1 MVQLVLYS
9 QQLVRNNKF
18 ALLSD
23 YEWTY
28 TGTWTKEA
36 GLITSPAAGG
46 VLTQLNVLTVGV
58 KYQLQ
63 YNIANSLGGGNVAV
77 SDGTT
82 TIHNGSTD
90 GTYTVTFTAT
100 DTGLVFNANAGF
112 DASISNVTIVAYPV
126 FYSLD
131 IDSNIPFKFSIE
143 DVFEVG
149 KRKAP
154 RTGSFI
160 IKGTHEVNQAFRQIY
175 LVNGNSI
182 FNPNIKSKCSLISN
196 GINFFNGTLCLDEV
210 IEKLDSN
217 QGVTNI
223 EYNVSIVE
231 SVTDIYSILG
241 EKTVRDLSFSE
252 YNHSFDVDV
261 VRRSWLG
268 DIQKNGIADNNT
280 ITVNSFN
287 VTSQTSS
294 VVGGLN
300 RVEFTFSTNH
310 NFTVGQ
316 EVYVSPDFTQCDISG
331 GANYLF
337 DQVVYSIPAAN
348 KIVLECSE
356 PCAAYPAAGTPNVLT
371 VSDRMFAGYGYYYPC
386 VDNGT
391 YIKNVYFAPFGSGLL
406 ETGQTYLIKWW
417 DGIDDFTNIGAGANA
432 SGEVFTAS
440 GTTPNIWLGSL
451 VVKLRDTSL
460 AIGTDPLN
468 SKFGDATAL
477 ITQATDASWEI
488 YDFVPYLYVRE
499 ILIKT
504 FALCDVDYDCD
515 VFDTK
520 IFRRL
525 IIPMSDPYNI
535 IEGATVQMDEW
546 TPSIK
551 LKDIL
556 NSVLNMFNLSMTQSG
571 KTLVFKNRG
580 EYFDNAA
587 IDWSDKVDISQPLK
601 LTMLNK
607 DGAKIYH
614 FKYSDS
620 KDFLNTLYLQQY
632 GGINNT
638 NGLINIKDRNSGDYI
653 IDRESDYLSDTK
665 EIGVLFE
672 PSILAGGNYSAFQD
686 RGVYSESTALFP
698 MHISG
703 DAARITVNRTYT
715 PKILIAG
722 ARWNYIEP
730 SNATPMNLYFV
741 SQSTPSLN
749 LITSWYYGFAAHFDN
764 PFQVTPTHDLNF
776 TLPLGIY
783 FNDYYSCVPVFN
795 VTTDLNDT
803 DWPTNSLYLKYWY
816 RYISQITNRN
826 TKKVS
831 GRFKLS
837 LSDIY
842 NLDFSKP
849 VIVGGMKLKL
859 ISVDNWFLNT
869 DGLCDVEFL
878 ITK

>member
-46 VLTQLNVLTVGV
+46 ALTQLNVLTVGV

-63 YNIANSLGGGNVAV
+63 YNISNSAGLGNVAV

-100 DTGLVFNANAGF
+100 DTSLVFNANAGF
-112 DASISNVTIVAYPV
+112 DASISNVSVVAYPV

-210 IEKLDSN
+210 VEKLDSN
-217 QGVTNI
+217 QGVTDI

-241 EKTVRDLSFSE
+241 EKTARDLSFSE
-252 YNHSFDVDV
+252 YDHAFDINN

-268 DIQKNGIADNNT
+268 NIQLNGVGNSNVI
-280 ITVNSFN
+280 VNSSFT
-287 VTSQTSS
+287 VTGQAA
-294 VVGGLN
+294 VVAGGLN
-300 RVEFTFSTNH
+300 RVELTFSTNH

-316 EVYVSPDFTQCDISG
+316 EVYVNPNFTQCNLDG
-331 GANYLF
+331 GSNFLF

-348 KIVLECSE
+348 KIVLECSD
-356 PCAAYPAAGTPNVLT
+356 PCNPYPSPATPHAQT
-371 VSDRMFAGYGYYYPC
+371 VSDSILAGYGYYYPC

-391 YIKNVYFAPFGSGLL
+391 YIKNVYAAPSGSGLL
-406 ETGQTYLIKWW
+406 ETGQIYLIKWW
-417 DGIDDFTNIGAGANA
+417 DGTDDFTNIGAASNA
-432 SGEVFTAS
+432 SGVMFTAT
-440 GTTPNIWLGSL
+440 GTTPNTWVSSL
-451 VVKLRDTSL
+451 VVKLRDTSIV
-460 AIGTDPLN
+460 IGQDPLN
-468 SKFGDATAL
+468 SKFGDATGLVTA
-477 ITQATDASWEI
+477 ATDASWEI
-488 YDFVPYLYVRE
+488 YDFVPYLYLRE
-499 ILIKT
+499 VLMKS

-515 VFDTK
+515 LFDTK

-525 IIPMSDPYNI
+525 IIPMSDPYNLL
-535 IEGATVQMDEW
+535 EGATLQMDEW

-580 EYFDNAA
+580 EYFDNTA
-587 IDWSDKVDISQPLK
+587 IEWSDKVDISQPLK

-607 DGAKIYH
+607 DGAKIWH

-653 IDRESDYLSDTK
+653 IDRESDYLSETK
-665 EIGVLFE
+665 EIGVLLE
-672 PSILAGGNYSAFQD
+672 PSILAGGNYSGIQD
-686 RGVYSESTALFP
+686 RGIYSESTAFFP
-698 MHISG
+698 MHISA
-703 DAARITVNRTYT
+703 DEARITVNRTYT
-715 PKILIAG
+715 PKVLIAG

-730 SNATPMNLYFV
+730 SNATPMNLCFV
-741 SQSTPSLN
+741 SQSTPAYN
-749 LITSWYYGFAAHFDN
+749 LVASWYFGFSAHFDN

-776 TLPLGIY
+776 TTPLGIY
-783 FNDYYSCVPVFN
+783 FNDYYSCVPTYN
-795 VTTDLNDT
+795 ITTDLNDT
-803 DWPTNSLYLKYWY
+803 DWPTNSLYLKYWD

-826 TKKVS
+826 TKKLS